1 MNYDPNTG
9 QPIYNN
15 QQPTQQQNSTN
26 GFAIAGL
33 IVSIF
38 VSAIVGLI
46 LSIIGLNKS
55 KTTNSGK
62 GLAIA
67 GIIISILKLIFIV
80 IAFLLLGSVFSLIF
94 DSVTH
99 QEEYCSKAYECGTPN
114 SSGYA
119 DCKYKTEKGWDITVS
134 CPSKYIKKTTEP
146 TTEPTT
152 KNVNNTGKAKVYEL
166 DSDVEMDYYADVLYL
181 ENNKLYGHIT
191 EHFPRKI
198 ATDSTVNGE
207 KVNLL
212 VTNVES
218 VFTPEYGQA
227 GAQDVIFV
235 DLAGKTYKLNNTAA
249 DNKGTNTSALGFNEI
264 TTAKNIK
271 DVYSLVAGDA
281 VEYVII
287 NNKNQIVFGSG
298 NYYKDYIYFDK
309 KNNRGENLLG
319 TDVYKLELAKTE
331 KVNEE
336 FIKAIFDV
344 YVNGKKQDNQVSV
357 ETNDGAELFEIPYCE
372 IGSEVFVGRI
382 C

>member
-15 QQPTQQQNSTN
+15 QQPTQVQQSSTN

-46 LSIIGLNKS
+46 LSIIGLSKS
-55 KTTNSGK
+55 KTTKSGK

-80 IAFLLLGSVFSLIF
+80 IGFLLLGGLFSLLF
-94 DSVTH
+94 DSITH

-119 DCKYKTEKGWDITVS
+119 DCKYKSEKGWDITIS

-166 DSDVEMDYYADVLYL
+166 EDVGMDYYADVLYL

-235 DLAGKTYKLNNTAA
+235 DLAGKTYKLHNTE
-249 DNKGTNTSALGFNEI
+249 GTTGSALGFKEI

-287 NNKNQIVFGSG
+287 NDNNQIVFGSG

-319 TDVYKLELAKTE
+319 TDVYKLELANTE

-372 IGSEVFVGRI
+372 VGSEVIVGKV